1 VTLPRVVVLAPVVP
15 VDNSPHAGGRY
26 LQILTTT
33 LAGRAD
39 VTLVV
44 PNTPDARTTRLD
56 PSAPRSVI
64 VADEARPTSRRQR
77 AVRRGVAFAQKWLA
91 RVDSGLPTLSLGAAI
106 LRRGAVRDAVAS
118 ADVVDLQWSES
129 IRFAKIVR
137 RVNPHARV
145 VGTFHDVQSQLFS
158 RRPTSSWRGRL
169 RRRVAVAVSRHYERR
184 AVALLDDVAV
194 FSEKDA
200 LLLGDAVSARV
211 IHPPLATGH
220 EAPAATPT
228 GPPTVVF
235 VAHFARI
242 INEDAARWLLRDVWP
257 RVRDAVPDARLR
269 LVGRDV
275 SSRLAAEVEAHP
287 GATAVGF
294 VSDLSAALTSAHVAV
309 APLLQGAGVKFK
321 TVEALLNG
329 VPVVATSVG
338 AEGIEIPQLFAG
350 VVDTPEGFARAVVQ
364 ALLDPDTARERAAK
378 AQEWACRTYSAET
391 FAATIEQAY
400 GIA

>member
-1 VTLPRVVVLAPVVP
+1 M
-15 VDNSPHAGGRY
+15 
-26 LQILTTT
+26 
-33 LAGRAD
+33 
-39 VTLVV
+39 VV
-44 PNTPDARTTRLD
+44 PNTPDARATRRD

-77 AVRRGVAFAQKWLA
+77 AVRRGVAFAQRGLA
-91 RVDSGLPTLSLGAAI
+91 QVDFGLPTLSMGAAI
-106 LRRGAVRDAVAS
+106 LRRGVVRDAVAS
-118 ADVVDLQWSES
+118 ADVVDLQWSET

-137 RVNPHARV
+137 RVNPRARV

-158 RRPTSSWRGRL
+158 RRPATTLRGRL
-169 RRRVAVAVSRHYERR
+169 RRRLAVAVSRHYERR

-200 LLLGDAVSARV
+200 LLLGDAGRARV
-211 IHPPLATGH
+211 IHPPLATGN

-228 GPPTVVF
+228 GAPTVVF
-235 VAHFARI
+235 VAYFARV
-242 INEDAARWLLRDVWP
+242 INEDAARWLVRDVWP

-275 SSRLAAEVEAHP
+275 SARLAAEVEACP
-287 GATAVGF
+287 GVTAEGF
-294 VSDLSAALTSAHVAV
+294 VADLSVALAGAHVAV

-321 TVEALLNG
+321 TVEALLHG
-329 VPVVATSVG
+329 VPVVATTVG
-338 AEGIEIPQLFAG
+338 AEGIEIPELFAG
-350 VVDTPEGFARAVVQ
+350 VVDTPEGFARAVID
-364 ALLDPDTARERAAK
+364 ALTDPDTARERAAR
-378 AQEWACRTYSAET
+378 AQEWALRTYSSET

>member
-1 VTLPRVVVLAPVVP
+1 VLLAPVVP

-26 LQILTTT
+26 LQILTST

-44 PNTPDARTTRLD
+44 PNTPDARTTRSD

-77 AVRRGVAFAQKWLA
+77 AVRRGVALAQRWLI
-91 RVDSGLPTLSLGAAI
+91 RVDFGLPALSLGVAI
-106 LRRGAVRDAVAS
+106 LRRGPVRDAVAS
-118 ADVVDLQWSES
+118 ADVVDLQWSETL
-129 IRFAKIVR
+129 RFAKIVR
-137 RVNPHARV
+137 RVNPRARV

-158 RRPTSSWRGRL
+158 RRPTSSLKGRL
-169 RRRVAVAVSRHYERR
+169 RLRLAVGVSRHYERR

-200 LLLGDAVSARV
+200 RLLGDASRVRV
-211 IHPPLATGH
+211 IHPPLATGT
-220 EAPAATPT
+220 EAPGSTPT
-228 GPPTVVF
+228 GPPTAVF

-242 INEDAARWLLRDVWP
+242 INEDAARWLLSEVWP

-275 SSRLAAEVEAHP
+275 SARLAAEVAEHP
-287 GATAVGF
+287 GVTAVGF
-294 VSDLSAALTSAHVAV
+294 VADLSVALAGAHVAV

-321 TVEALLNG
+321 TVEALLHG
-329 VPVVATSVG
+329 VPVVATTVG
-338 AEGIEIPQLFAG
+338 AEGIGIPELFAG
-350 VVDTPEGFARAVVQ
+350 VVDTPEGFARAVID
-364 ALLDPDTARERAAK
+364 ALTDTETARERAAR
-378 AQEWACRTYSAET
+378 AQEWALQTYSAET
-391 FAATIEQAY
+391 FAATIELAY